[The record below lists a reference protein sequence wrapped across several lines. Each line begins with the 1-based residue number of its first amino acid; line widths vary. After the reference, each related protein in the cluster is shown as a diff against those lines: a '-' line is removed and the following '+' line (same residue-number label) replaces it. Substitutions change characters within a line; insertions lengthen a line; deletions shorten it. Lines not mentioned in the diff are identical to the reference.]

1 MRKAHV
7 FLLLTFF
14 LVAPAA
20 AQWEALVDKGL
31 YGDLGFSA
39 GSTEYKSDCC
49 GGGNHSKTFFGLK
62 AGFLPSSKFGVGL
75 ELQSEKEENSDANL
89 FISPRLIAVPIRQG
103 EKYPVTVSTN
113 LVYHLLIAGEENV
126 DINGFGIDIG
136 ISRSIKPLKD
146 IGLLPHVTIR
156 VNRYTSSYDVASKG
170 SSSDSEY
177 STTPFGLK
185 LGITGSLK
193 KGPGLVTITP
203 SFEMLRSTEGEE
215 PYERTATAMQFGLK
229 AGLTFRK

>member
-1 MRKAHV
+1 MQKLV
-7 FLLLTFF
+7 TLLL
-14 LVAPAA
+14 LGLLGVAPAS
-20 AQWEALVDKGL
+20 AQWEALVSKGL

-49 GGGNHSKTFFGLK
+49 GGGNHSKTFFGVK

-113 LVYHLLIAGEENV
+113 LVYHFVIAGDENV
-126 DINGFGIDIG
+126 DINGFGVDIG

-146 IGLLPHVTIR
+146 IGLLPHATIR
-156 VNRYTSSYDVASKG
+156 VNRYTSSYDAASKG
-170 SSSDSEY
+170 TASDSEY
-177 STTPFGLK
+177 HTTPFGLK

-193 KGPGLVTITP
+193 KGPGLITVTP

-215 PYERTATAMQFGLK
+215 PFERTATAMQFGLK
-229 AGLTFRK
+229 AGITLKK